1 MRHCF
6 EANFMD
12 IAKRTP
18 WKKKKTFGVFIL
30 KLFVQLPVTS
40 NDRNKSQNMLF
51 CFLKLKSKIIYIPD
65 GKRTHYLVILLEAFC
80 PPKTN

>member
-12 IAKRTP
+12 ITKRTT
-18 WKKKKTFGVFIL
+18 WKKTFGVFIL

-51 CFLKLKSKIIYIPD
+51 CFLKLKSKIIYIPH
-65 GKRTHYLVILLEAFC
+65 GKRAHYLVILLEAFC
-80 PPKTN
+80 SPTTN